1 MGCWRERG
9 SGWARTGPVEGV
21 GQTPNDHQ
29 IISDLARGR
38 GQWMMA
44 ALGDMGEELAQTLAA
59 LELLC
64 IGGVATTCGLRI
76 RSCREL

>member
-1 MGCWRERG
+1 
-9 SGWARTGPVEGV
+9 
-21 GQTPNDHQ
+21 
-29 IISDLARGR
+29 
-38 GQWMMA
+38 MMA